1 MFKKIKYS
9 AKNMRPE
16 CNEMDCIT
24 CNYFDHKKGYC
35 SADNEIKDCSYC
47 KNAFTDLRL
56 HSDNDLSYTSI
67 GRCDKGFGAFICSAA
82 IYRPPVKIIV
92 QKYRED
98 IKRNVD
104 VFHFTPIFCPVC
116 GRKIVE
122 NEKILKEEQEKYNSE
137 RKKNN
142 DLL

>member
-1 MFKKIKYS
+1 MAKKIKYF
-9 AKNMRPE
+9 AKNKRPE
-16 CNEMDCIT
+16 CNEMDCFT

-35 SADNEIKDCSYC
+35 SADKEIKDCSYC

-56 HSDNDLSYTSI
+56 DPENDLSYMSI
-67 GRCDKGFGAFICSAA
+67 GQCDDGYGAFICSTAL
-82 IYRPPVKIIV
+82 YRPPVKIIV

-104 VFHFTPIFCPVC
+104 VFHYTPVFCPVC

-122 NEKILKEEQEKYNSE
+122 NEQTIKEELGKRNVE
-137 RKKNN
+137 RRINK
-142 DLL
+142 DVL